1 MTTPRSTNCT
11 ANRTENRN
19 CTDNRNPTAGADRAT
34 PAASESRR
42 YRDGLAV
49 LKAVGGKD
57 YDVQLRRLAE
67 VAPDLARFTVEFGYG
82 DLVSRPGLDLPQ
94 RELCTVASL
103 IALGSVEPQLKY
115 HMHGFLNVGGQ
126 PEELIELL
134 ILAVALCGFPS
145 AINGIALVREVF
157 CERSIALAPLA
168 AVPEPA
174 RDRLAA
180 GIDYLAQI
188 GPAWNLAQPSL
199 GAVAPE
205 LARWTVEFAVG
216 DILSRRVLSEKQKHL
231 AAVSMLAAR
240 GNRSGALRFHLA
252 AALASAVSQ
261 AEIVEVLMQL
271 TGYAGFPAALNAF
284 AVAREL
290 FAAGERDDPDA
301 AAALP
306 SALKTVLHAPGE
318 VNKANEIKEANETRR
333 ERGARTLAQTSKQS
347 GDAVVKGFDDL
358 APLLG
363 QLLLEH
369 AGGDIFARTGIDAK
383 TRELAAISALAAV
396 GSTTC
401 ETPLRVH
408 VVAALNVG
416 ATRQEII
423 EVLYNLLPYCGY
435 PSVHQAVT
443 LVAEEF
449 AKA

>member
-1 MTTPRSTNCT
+1 MTTPRPTNCT

-19 CTDNRNPTAGADRAT
+19 SAAGADRAA
-34 PAASESRR
+34 PATSDSRR

-157 CERSIALAPLA
+157 SERSIALVPLA
-168 AVPEPA
+168 AVPESA

-199 GAVAPE
+199 CAVAPE

-216 DILSRRVLSEKQKHL
+216 DILSRRVLSEKQKQL

-240 GNRSGALRFHLA
+240 GNRSGALRYHLA
-252 AALASAVSQ
+252 AALASAVSP

-284 AVAREL
+284 TVAREL
-290 FAAGERDDPDA
+290 FAAGEAGDRGA

-306 SALKTVLHAPGE
+306 SALKSVLHAPGE
-318 VNKANEIKEANETRR
+318 VDEAKEAKETRR

-396 GSTTC
+396 GSKTC

-423 EVLYNLLPYCGY
+423 ETLYNLLPYCGY
-435 PSVHQAVT
+435 PAVHQAVAI
-443 LVAEEF
+443 VAEEY
-449 AKA
+449 ARD